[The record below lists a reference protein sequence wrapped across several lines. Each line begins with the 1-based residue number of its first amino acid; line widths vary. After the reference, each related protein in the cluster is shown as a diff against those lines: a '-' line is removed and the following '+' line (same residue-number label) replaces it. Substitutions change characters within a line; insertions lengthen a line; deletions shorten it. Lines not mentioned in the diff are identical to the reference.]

1 MIFLGGRSVNMAIAK
16 YELFNDVV
24 NVAPEDIFNEGVS
37 RPNVATNIY

>member
-24 NVAPEDIFNEGVS
+24 NMTPEGRRFQD
-37 RPNVATNIY
+37 PMLLQIYIDF